1 MCLLTDEGK
10 HMTNILST
18 LKITAAAKPRTQPE
32 IVRRR
37 DKLLR
42 RLVEQRE
49 LASANLAGR
58 QYAPL
63 RLRAIKDADTGVNA
77 LKEVPIRVKQWWWT
91 GEQGELLL
99 SVRYGSKVLE
109 LAKGKCAIAV
119 PDTKSLPNVIESL
132 IAAVKEGELD
142 MQIQSASKRLRDGF
156 KKMP

>member
-1 MCLLTDEGK
+1 
-10 HMTNILST
+10 MTNILST

-63 RLRAIKDADTGVNA
+63 RLRAIKDAYTGVSA

-91 GEQGELLL
+91 G
-99 SVRYGSKVLE
+99 
-109 LAKGKCAIAV
+109 
-119 PDTKSLPNVIESL
+119 
-132 IAAVKEGELD
+132 
-142 MQIQSASKRLRDGF
+142 
-156 KKMP
+156 